1 MSNGKTLNQAL
12 DIILCDMSMYAKVKI
27 LKWDENMVNKIHKKG
42 DSAIAQDLLEKECF
56 FLSDESD
63 IENDLYNQNISKRM
77 IELSYID
84 LESNHSGDEAD
95 FKKPKASKRDDD
107 KN

>member
-1 MSNGKTLNQAL
+1 MGKPLQNQVFRSWYRVVAHK
-12 DIILCDMSMYAKVKI
+12 DIVAMYAKVKI

-63 IENDLYNQNISKRM
+63 IENDLYNQNIS
-77 IELSYID
+77 
-84 LESNHSGDEAD
+84 
-95 FKKPKASKRDDD
+95 
-107 KN
+107 

>member
-1 MSNGKTLNQAL
+1 
-12 DIILCDMSMYAKVKI
+12 MSMYAKVKI

-63 IENDLYNQNISKRM
+63 IENDLYNQNIS
-77 IELSYID
+77 
-84 LESNHSGDEAD
+84 
-95 FKKPKASKRDDD
+95 
-107 KN
+107 